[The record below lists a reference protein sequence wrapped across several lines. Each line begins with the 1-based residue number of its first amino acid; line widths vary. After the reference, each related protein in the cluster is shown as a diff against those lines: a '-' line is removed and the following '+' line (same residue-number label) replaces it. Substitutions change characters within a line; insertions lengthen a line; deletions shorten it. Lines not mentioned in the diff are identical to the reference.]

1 MAPEIPLPRLQRW
14 MQSVVV
20 HPGAVEDAVSSLE
33 AQEEIPV
40 ARVSEVILPSRS
52 LKPVERLGIYH
63 GMYLLRMQEALQAD
77 FPALEHFLGEDA
89 FRELVRAY
97 VEAFPSRS
105 YSLNPLGD
113 HLPEFVRSAPGVK
126 RPEFC
131 HDLARLELAVS
142 QAFDAPETPP
152 LTEAA
157 IAAVAPEAWETARLK
172 TIEAFSL
179 LAFRYP
185 VNAYLQTVRD
195 DNHEH
200 PRARLKDTWVAIYRR
215 DYRVFRLDLTR
226 AAHDLLADLAQG
238 TPLGTA
244 IAAAIRPGGRHAP
257 TETELFRWFRQWV
270 SGGVFRSVETG

>member
-14 MQSVVV
+14 MHSVVV

-33 AQEEIPV
+33 AQEEIPLPQV
-40 ARVSEVILPSRS
+40 GEVILPSRS
-52 LKPVERLGIYH
+52 LQPVERLGIYH
-63 GMYLLRMQEALQAD
+63 GMYLLRMQEALQSD

-89 FRELVRAY
+89 FRELVRGY
-97 VEAFPSRS
+97 VQAFPSRS

-113 HLPEFVRSAPGVK
+113 HLPEFVRTAAGVK

-142 QAFDAPETPP
+142 QVFDAPETPP

-172 TIEAFSL
+172 AIGAFAL

-195 DNHEH
+195 DNHQH
-200 PRARLKDTWVAIYRR
+200 PRARLKDTWVAVYRR

-238 TPLGTA
+238 APLGRAVTA
-244 IAAAIRPGGRHAP
+244 AVRGGGR
-257 TETELFRWFRQWV
+257 
-270 SGGVFRSVETG
+270 